1 MTESL
6 RPSDDSVFPTAQTIE
21 GNAVVPEGAAGS
33 PVEGT
38 LESRGGPESTEQAG
52 LQLKVRSQWSY
63 ARMRFFRHRLAL
75 LGMLGLVVIFGA
87 GIFAGQIAPYGYA
100 QIDLANILQGPSHA
114 HYFGTDQ
121 LGRDEYTRVIWGI
134 RTSME
139 VGVFVAILSTFVGLL
154 IGAVAGYY
162 GGWMDNLLMRFTDLV
177 LTLPLLAVLLTAT
190 ALLGQGD
197 QWRVSL
203 ILVFFFWTTTARVV
217 RGVYLSLREK
227 EYVEAAKA
235 SGAGDARLMFRHIL
249 PNTLGPIVVNA
260 TLAVGL
266 AILVEAALSFLGFG
280 IKPPTPS
287 LGVLVSDAQA
297 TPQQWWLTVFPG
309 LTIVLIVL
317 FVNFVGDGLRDALD
331 PQQRRMRA

>member
-1 MTESL
+1 M
-6 RPSDDSVFPTAQTIE
+6 E
-21 GNAVVPEGAAGS
+21 GGIAVPQGPAGAPVGGS
-33 PVEGT
+33 PET
-38 LESRGGPESTEQAG
+38 IEQAG
-52 LQLKVRSQWSY
+52 LHLRVRSQWSY

-75 LGMLGLVVIFGA
+75 IGMIGLVVIFGA
-87 GIFAGQIAPYGYA
+87 GVFANFVAPYGYA
-100 QIDLANILQGPSHA
+100 QIDLSHILEGPSRA
-114 HYFGTDQ
+114 HYFGTDSI
-121 LGRDEYTRVIWGI
+121 GRDEFTRVIWGI

-139 VGVFVAILSTFVGLL
+139 VGVFVAFVSTVVGLVV
-154 IGAVAGYY
+154 GAVAGFF
-162 GGWMDNLLMRFTDLV
+162 GGWLDNILMRFTDLV

-190 ALLGQGD
+190 ALLGQGS

-260 TLAVGL
+260 TLAVGT

-297 TPQQWWLTVFPG
+297 NPQQWWLTIFPG
-309 LTIVLIVL
+309 LTIVAIVL
-317 FVNFVGDGLRDALD
+317 CVNFVGDGLRDALD

>member
-1 MTESL
+1 M
-6 RPSDDSVFPTAQTIE
+6 E
-21 GNAVVPEGAAGS
+21 GGVVVPQG
-33 PVEGT
+33 PVGRPPLDT
-38 LESRGGPESTEQAG
+38 RGGPETTEQAG
-52 LQLKVRSQWSY
+52 LHLKVRSQWSY

-75 LGMLGLVVIFGA
+75 VGMVGLVVIFGA
-87 GIFAGQIAPYGYA
+87 GVFANFVAPYGYA
-100 QIDLANILQGPSHA
+100 QIDLSHILEGPSRA
-114 HYFGTDQ
+114 HYFGTDSI
-121 LGRDEYTRVIWGI
+121 GRDEFTRVVWGI

-139 VGVFVAILSTFVGLL
+139 VGVFVAFVSTVVGLVV
-154 IGAVAGYY
+154 GAVAGFF

-190 ALLGQGD
+190 ALLGQGS

-235 SGAGDARLMFRHIL
+235 SGAGDMRLMFRHIL

-260 TLAVGL
+260 TLAVGT

-287 LGVLVSDAQA
+287 LGVLVSDAQQN
-297 TPQQWWLTVFPG
+297 PQQWWLTVFPG
-309 LTIVLIVL
+309 LTIVAIVL
-317 FVNFVGDGLRDALD
+317 CVNFVGDGLRDALD
-331 PQQRRMRA
+331 PQQRRVRA